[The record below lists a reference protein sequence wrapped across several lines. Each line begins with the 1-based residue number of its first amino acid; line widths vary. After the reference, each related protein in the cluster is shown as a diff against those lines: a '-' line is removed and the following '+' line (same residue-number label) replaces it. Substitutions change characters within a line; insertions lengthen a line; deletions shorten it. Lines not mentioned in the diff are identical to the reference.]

1 VVVIALTNGDGRG
14 EVATEGG
21 MVRRVDAGPDRAE
34 DGAVGK
40 VVEITTFPAD
50 LFPAFGLLQTL

>member
-1 VVVIALTNGDGRG
+1 
-14 EVATEGG
+14 

-50 LFPAFGLLQTL
+50 LFPAFGLLPTL